1 MATKRT
7 KLEQSNMEQK
17 VYELLMNGNSY
28 RNILKYLM
36 EKYQYSKPNAEKIY
50 LKVIRSFKVTDKV
63 EQEDLI
69 NKYTEMLM
77 DLYNTAIIDKNGRL
91 ALSVMENIIKLQGLG
106 SININQKVTTPIQI
120 KYIVPGENNN

>member
-28 RNILKYLM
+28 RNILKYLI
-36 EKYQYSKPNAEKIY
+36 EKHEYTKPNAEKIY

-69 NKYTEMLM
+69 NKYIEMYT
-77 DLYNTAIIDKNGRL
+77 DLYNTAVINKETKTAQSILD
-91 ALSVMENIIKLQGLG
+91 SIVKLQGLTV
-106 SININQKVTTPIQI
+106 INVNQKISNVFEI
-120 KYIVPGENNN
+120 KFDE

>member
-50 LKVIRSFKVTDKV
+50 LKVIRSFKVSDKV

-69 NKYTEMLM
+69 NKYIEMYT
-77 DLYNTAIIDKNGRL
+77 DLYNTAVINKETKTAQSILD
-91 ALSVMENIIKLQGLG
+91 SIVKLQGL
-106 SININQKVTTPIQI
+106 SVINVNQKVTAEIYEV
-120 KYIVPGENNN
+120 KF

>member
-50 LKVIRSFKVTDKV
+50 LKVIRSFKVSDKV

-69 NKYTEMLM
+69 NKYIEMYT
-77 DLYNTAIIDKNGRL
+77 DLYNTAVINKETKTAQSILD
-91 ALSVMENIIKLQGLG
+91 SIVKLQGLAV
-106 SININQKVTTPIQI
+106 INVNQKVTAEIYEV
-120 KYIVPGENNN
+120 KF

>member
-69 NKYTEMLM
+69 NKYIEMYT
-77 DLYNTAIIDKNGRL
+77 DLYNTAVINKETKTAQSILD
-91 ALSVMENIIKLQGLG
+91 SIVKLQGLAV
-106 SININQKVTTPIQI
+106 INVNQKVTAEIYEV
-120 KYIVPGENNN
+120 KF